1 MSQMSAKAPS
11 RAASRQ
17 SAVIVVSGSDF
28 VIIRGTWCRCVYWCS
43 THARRMAPRRVRLQS
58 ALPLG
63 VLLLSAPRAVRV
75 LSAGYT
81 GLMLRETARTR
92 LKAPFACSRRPAFCR
107 ERAAS
112 HKKCPVFARPLFA
125 RYLVSGTPSEGPH
138 REGSFGDAKNMPHR
152 PCESLSP
159 RPAARCHRGG
169 KTTARG
175 GGSSTRSPLTVAAG
189 RG

>member
-112 HKKCPVFARPLFA
+112 HKKCPVFAGRFSPGISYLALPPKAPIA
-125 RYLVSGTPSEGPH
+125 RDPSETPKICLTGPV
-138 REGSFGDAKNMPHR
+138 
-152 PCESLSP
+152 SLSARVP
-159 RPAARCHRGG
+159 RHAAIAAEKRQRAAVGALLGHR
-169 KTTARG
+169 
-175 GGSSTRSPLTVAAG
+175 
-189 RG
+189 